1 MLSIN
6 PQPVNSRTIAP
17 SSESSDHSGHEEYY
31 PDGNGQSHGKDEQQ
45 KQLHPSF
52 SGGTIPVESWQNYA
66 KLAGIM
72 DAISDVQT
80 KEKFTS
86 MAKEALTR
94 LKNCGLE
101 SENVEYSAL
110 SSRFMSLIGHV
121 NAHDEISH
129 TSNSLDAS
137 ADPSELSNVLNGVK
151 EEMDWNRTYK
161 LLDEKQEQLAFEKR
175 QLQSQAEDARKNIE
189 FNNKTDDFCQAMA
202 DSLRFEQ
209 IPLAELMVAPK
220 LAVEAQALQLPRRAA
235 QLINN

>member
-6 PQPVNSRTIAP
+6 PQPVNTRTIAP

-31 PDGNGQSHGKDEQQ
+31 PDGNGQSHGKDEQK
-45 KQLHPSF
+45 KQPQPSF

-72 DAISDVQT
+72 DALSDVQT
-80 KEKFTS
+80 KEMFTS

-94 LKNCGLE
+94 LKNCELQ
-101 SENVEYSAL
+101 SENAEYSAL

-121 NAHDEISH
+121 NVHDETSH
-129 TSNSLDAS
+129 TSNSPDAPAS
-137 ADPSELSNVLNGVK
+137 LSQLSSMLCVT
-151 EEMDWNRTYK
+151 EEIDWNQTYQ
-161 LLDEKQEQLAFEKR
+161 LLDDKQKQLAFEKR

-189 FNNKTDDFCQAMA
+189 INNKTDDFCQAMA
-202 DSLRFEQ
+202 DQPRFEQ

-220 LAVEAQALQLPRRAA
+220 LAVEAQALQLPKRAA